1 MAQKRYE
8 SINLNLFKMDK
19 EQLTNVADFLG
30 VKVLT
35 PLEEKSTVGGK
46 ELPGHH
52 DHGQHH
58 DHPGHHDHP

>member
-1 MAQKRYE
+1 M
-8 SINLNLFKMDK
+8 NK

-35 PLEEKSTVGGK
+35 PLEEKSTVGG
-46 ELPGHH
+46 LVQGGHH

-58 DHPGHHDHP
+58 DHPGHHDHPEYSIQ